1 MISLAQGEQALAN
14 LIASITPDTDFNEAQ
29 TRFHVIDRVL
39 FECLGWC
46 RETEV
51 EIENSE
57 NQKFTDY
64 ELGKPNRLAILEA
77 KREGIQFE
85 IPAGTAKRLVT
96 DLRSITRVSGEAEK
110 AITQVQAYCS
120 QRGTPVAI
128 VSNGKQFIAFLG
140 SRLDGVNVLDGKAL
154 VFDSLQSLKDN
165 FDRAWQMLSAEG
177 IKEKRINRFLT
188 TGEEQPPSK
197 LSSRLAHY
205 PKARYPSDIQSTLR
219 YLSDLFLQDAMQSL
233 EIEYKFFEECY
244 CESGA
249 LSQYALLSKNILEA
263 RYASLF
269 NESEPHPHLARVKSK
284 KKDNFTPEILA
295 EAISK
300 RPIVLLG
307 DVGVGKTSFIKKV
320 SSPSPFSALPLHA
333 TTQGYT

>member
-284 KKDNFTPEILA
+284 KRI
-295 EAISK
+295 ISHRK
-300 RPIVLLG
+300 FWRKPYQSVLL
-307 DVGVGKTSFIKKV
+307 
-320 SSPSPFSALPLHA
+320 
-333 TTQGYT
+333 YY

>member
-219 YLSDLFLQDAMQSL
+219 YLSDLFLQD
-233 EIEYKFFEECY
+233 
-244 CESGA
+244 
-249 LSQYALLSKNILEA
+249 
-263 RYASLF
+263 
-269 NESEPHPHLARVKSK
+269 V
-284 KKDNFTPEILA
+284 TPAVNSVQLN
-295 EAISK
+295 
-300 RPIVLLG
+300 LG
-307 DVGVGKTSFIKKV
+307 D
-320 SSPSPFSALPLHA
+320 FSYAA
-333 TTQGYT
+333 